1 MAGKLQHELRKRQ
14 PFERAEEEAF
24 LSILRTADVL
34 NRAVL
39 EMFRPYDLSPTQY
52 NVLRIL
58 RGTCPTGSHGLP
70 CNAIA
75 EQMLTRD
82 PDMTRLL
89 DRLEK
94 RGLISRAREE
104 RDRRVV
110 RTCITQKGLDILKEL
125 DPVVSGG
132 NRKYLGSMSQEQC
145 KQLIELLELA
155 REHVTSHEES
165 AAATTSPTS
174 AAT

>member
-1 MAGKLQHELRKRQ
+1 MQQLLLRVMAGKLQHEIGKRK
-14 PFERAEEEAF
+14 PFECAEEEAF

-34 NRAVL
+34 NRAVV
-39 EMFRPYDLSPTQY
+39 EMFKPYDLSPTQY

-58 RGTCPTGSHGLP
+58 RGTCPTGTHGLP

-94 RGLISRAREE
+94 RELITRARAEQ
-104 RDRRVV
+104 DRRVV
-110 RTCITQKGLDILKEL
+110 RTCITQKGLDLLNEL
-125 DPVVSGG
+125 DSVVNGC
-132 NRKYLGSMSQEQC
+132 NRKYLGHMSQEQLR
-145 KQLIELLELA
+145 QLIDLLEVA
-155 REHVTSHEES
+155 REKMTE
-165 AAATTSPTS
+165 
-174 AAT
+174 